1 MNTSMLTTAATAF
14 SGAVISGRWWSELPH
29 SGLPFVL
36 AFISLSATAL
46 LIAEY
51 CNAKRWQ
58 KPLRFALV
66 AMVAATAS
74 LFVATSVGQSYLK
87 WQQLGGEIQQDVIIE
102 GRVVGYQRFADYDR
116 LILTDNIVDQHVWEK
131 QWAIQLHYYRPQAAF
146 TNGQR
151 IRTAARIKPARAIA
165 NPAGFDMQ
173 RWYVSQRIVKTG
185 YVRGHRIEL
194 IEPDTSTRNRLKS
207 RLTSLQLPGEK
218 WLLALL
224 FGERQEF
231 TKSDW
236 QLLQQTGTAHLFAI
250 SGLHLMIVAGA
261 ILIFFR
267 GWIAASAWLSFT
279 LPKSLYLTAFIFV
292 LATCGFY
299 AYLADWQTAVLR
311 AYCALLIIAVLH
323 LFNLRLSRLTLVLL
337 TLSVSI
343 LLDPMAVYGAALYLS
358 VGAVAIIIWL
368 HWWWETSSRG
378 GNWIRGVVLLQL
390 TLSVLMAPLVGALL
404 GQVSLI
410 SPLINLLIVPVM
422 SLLVIP
428 LCLLGL
434 LMLIVLPVDHLI
446 TSLVLYGCGKVL
458 EWLMQLLDQVA
469 SFVGDYAAFPVFTS
483 TWLMASLIALLLIL
497 LPPFKGRLLLLIVM
511 LLACSGGYLPV
522 TRKTE
527 DWQVHVF
534 DVGQGN
540 ATLIS
545 RNSKAILFDT
555 GASFASGFNFVETVI
570 HPFLH
575 IRGLQLERVFISHF
589 DNDHAGGLDFIRK
602 TYPELAIVT
611 PKDNCHAGGKWQWQ
625 GLNMQALW
633 PLPNSKEGWSDND
646 GSCVIKISDGR
657 FSMLLPGD
665 IEQKAEHALLSLPE
679 VSQTLMSNIILAP
692 HHGSKTS
699 SSIAFI
705 EQVKPQFV
713 VFSQGWLNRWGFPHP
728 QVVERYRIAGSQPLL
743 VSESGYLRF
752 DITHNG
758 ISTYAYRESQHS
770 RWYHKTF
777 VKQKTAHK

>member
-66 AMVAATAS
+66 AMVAATAG

-261 ILIFFR
+261 ILIIFR
-267 GWIAASAWLSFT
+267 GCIAVSAMSTLT
-279 LPKSLYLTAFIFV
+279 LPKSLYL
-292 LATCGFY
+292 
-299 AYLADWQTAVLR
+299 
-311 AYCALLIIAVLH
+311 
-323 LFNLRLSRLTLVLL
+323 
-337 TLSVSI
+337 
-343 LLDPMAVYGAALYLS
+343 
-358 VGAVAIIIWL
+358 
-368 HWWWETSSRG
+368 
-378 GNWIRGVVLLQL
+378 
-390 TLSVLMAPLVGALL
+390 
-404 GQVSLI
+404 
-410 SPLINLLIVPVM
+410 NLL
-422 SLLVIP
+422 
-428 LCLLGL
+428 
-434 LMLIVLPVDHLI
+434 
-446 TSLVLYGCGKVL
+446 
-458 EWLMQLLDQVA
+458 
-469 SFVGDYAAFPVFTS
+469 
-483 TWLMASLIALLLIL
+483 
-497 LPPFKGRLLLLIVM
+497 
-511 LLACSGGYLPV
+511 
-522 TRKTE
+522 
-527 DWQVHVF
+527 
-534 DVGQGN
+534 
-540 ATLIS
+540 
-545 RNSKAILFDT
+545 
-555 GASFASGFNFVETVI
+555 
-570 HPFLH
+570 
-575 IRGLQLERVFISHF
+575 
-589 DNDHAGGLDFIRK
+589 
-602 TYPELAIVT
+602 
-611 PKDNCHAGGKWQWQ
+611 
-625 GLNMQALW
+625 
-633 PLPNSKEGWSDND
+633 
-646 GSCVIKISDGR
+646 
-657 FSMLLPGD
+657 
-665 IEQKAEHALLSLPE
+665 
-679 VSQTLMSNIILAP
+679 
-692 HHGSKTS
+692 
-699 SSIAFI
+699 
-705 EQVKPQFV
+705 
-713 VFSQGWLNRWGFPHP
+713 
-728 QVVERYRIAGSQPLL
+728 
-743 VSESGYLRF
+743 
-752 DITHNG
+752 
-758 ISTYAYRESQHS
+758 
-770 RWYHKTF
+770 
-777 VKQKTAHK
+777 

>member
-1 MNTSMLTTAATAF
+1 MLTTAATAF

-29 SGLPFVL
+29 SGLPLVL
-36 AFISLSATAL
+36 AFISLLATAL
-46 LIAEY
+46 LVIEY

-58 KPLRFALV
+58 KPLCFAWV
-66 AMVAATAS
+66 AMGSATAG

-116 LILTDNIVDQHVWEK
+116 LILTGNIVDQHVWDK
-131 QWAIQLHYYRPQAAF
+131 QWAIQLHYYRAQAAF
-146 TNGQR
+146 TTGQR

-165 NPAGFDMQ
+165 NPTGFDMQ

-185 YVRGHRIEL
+185 YVRGHRIAL

-207 RLTSLQLPGEK
+207 RLTSLKLPGEK

-261 ILIFFR
+261 ILFVFR
-267 GWIAASAWLSFT
+267 SCIAASAWLTFS

-323 LFNLRLSRLTLVLL
+323 LLKLRLPRLTLVLL
-337 TLSVSI
+337 TLSASI

-358 VGAVAIIIWL
+358 VGAVAIIIWF
-368 HWWWETSSRG
+368 HWWWENSSRG

-390 TLSVLMAPLVGALL
+390 MLSVLMAPLVGALL

-434 LMLIVLPVDHLI
+434 FMLIVLPADHPI
-446 TSLVLYGCGKVL
+446 TAWVLQGCGKVL
-458 EWLMQLLDQVA
+458 EWLMQQLEQVA

-483 TWLMASLIALLLIL
+483 TLLVASVIALLLIL
-497 LPPFKGRLLLLIVM
+497 APPFKGRLLLLVVT
-511 LLACSGGYLPV
+511 LLGCAGGYLPV

-527 DWQVHVF
+527 DWQVHIF

-555 GASFASGFNFVETVI
+555 GASFTSGFNFVETVI
-570 HPFLH
+570 RPFLQ
-575 IRGLQLERVFISHF
+575 IRGMQLERVFISHF

-625 GLNMQALW
+625 GLNIQALW
-633 PLPNSKEGWSDND
+633 PLPDSKVGWSDND

-657 FSMLLPGD
+657 FSMLVPGD

-679 VSQTLMSNIILAP
+679 VSQALTSNIILAP

-699 SSIAFI
+699 SSTAFI

-713 VFSQGWLNRWGFPHP
+713 VFSQGWLNRWGFPHQ
-728 QVVERYRIAGSQPLL
+728 QVVERYRNVGSQALF

-752 DITHNG
+752 DIIGEG

-777 VKQKTAHK
+777 VKQ